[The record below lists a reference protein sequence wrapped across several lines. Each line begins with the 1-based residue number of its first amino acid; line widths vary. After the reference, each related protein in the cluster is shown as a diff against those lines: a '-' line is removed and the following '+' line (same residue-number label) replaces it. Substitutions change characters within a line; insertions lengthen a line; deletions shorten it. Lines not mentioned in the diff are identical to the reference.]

1 MRSRF
6 RHPIRWR
13 LPRHRRSFRLGGA
26 EEDRGRYLKCW
37 NCGFLVDTH
46 RGLGTSDTNGN
57 SYTQTSGTNNSTPRP
72 ETDYPLYSH
81 EIQEYQGTYDQDHG
95 NDRVSIGMLT
105 PAVIYSIDTSVGSCP
120 LCGTTN
126 LP

>member
-13 LPRHRRSFRLGGA
+13 LPRHRRSFRIWGA
-26 EEDRGRYLKCW
+26 ETDRGRYIKCW
-37 NCGFLVDTH
+37 NCGFLIDTH
-46 RGLGTSDTNGN
+46 AGLNTSDTSGN
-57 SYTQTSGTNNSTPRP
+57 SYTQPSGTNNNIPTTP
-72 ETDYPLYSH
+72 TYPIYGH
-81 EIQEYQGTYDQDHG
+81 DIQDYQGSFAVAAG
-95 NDRVSIGMLT
+95 NDKISIGLIT
-105 PAVIYSIDTSVGSCP
+105 PGVIYSIDTSIGACP